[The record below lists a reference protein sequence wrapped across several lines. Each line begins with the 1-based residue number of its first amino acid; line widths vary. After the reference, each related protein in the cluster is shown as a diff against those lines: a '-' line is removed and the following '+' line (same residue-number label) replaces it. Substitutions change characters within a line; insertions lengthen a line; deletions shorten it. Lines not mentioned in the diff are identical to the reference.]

1 LYDILF
7 SMFTKRR
14 KFMPKNTLLV
24 LILSFFLS
32 GCMPDKPVEPPK
44 PPPLGGGTDGNVMDA
59 LQHTGTQSPHSS
71 QNGAKVGKHAL
82 LIGIDNYRNVPPLRG
97 ALNDINL
104 TQQLLRERFGF
115 QPDDFIILLD
125 EQATHTGIE
134 NAFKALIK
142 RVKRGDLVYIHYSGH
157 GSQTA
162 DLNGDERDQQDETW
176 VSYGTRSDNRQDKD
190 NYDVLDDEIN
200 AWLTAIYT
208 KTTHVIFVSDSCHSA
223 TVARGQAPIGRGLK
237 RDEQQPHNPLGKKA
251 YRQKY
256 QGIHVG
262 AVRDE
267 ELAAETTGDDDKTF
281 YGLFTWY
288 WIKALQQA
296 QPGETWHDVFKRAYT
311 PIVARRGQVQN
322 PQMEGER
329 NRQVFGGH
337 FLPLA
342 KTVSVGNA
350 KGDSV
355 EIKAGHVA
363 GVTKGSVYRSQPQHA
378 NPKSLPSLTI
388 TEVKAFRSFGKASKA
403 GAFKSGDLVVE
414 ESHAYHFKPIKLY
427 LSADFPNDKDRPLLQ
442 AIRAAFQ
449 ANPDGTLP
457 FPGYRLTNDPYQA
470 ELHLYLL
477 RPKRQNGLPIRAS
490 ADDALPKSFVNQAP
504 ELWVLTNGQRLLHKN
519 LQIRFDSPSNGI
531 QLLRDNLNKLARV
544 RELKALQSRGGG
556 PLPVTVQVTVYSP
569 INACPPGAACV
580 MLSNNLGL
588 HRKMGTYPL
597 LEIEKHSLSKG
608 DILSFSLHNESNRN
622 YYVYLI
628 NIGADGAIYALFPA
642 PEERMEYARLK
653 PGEKRELAGEVLLK
667 LEAGEETL
675 KVIASRRPI
684 DVSLLE
690 QEIFRERGSDLN
702 PLERLLTNAVHGERG
717 LSRVS
722 NSEWV
727 TGQVTFVVD

>member
-1 LYDILF
+1 
-7 SMFTKRR
+7 MQKT
-14 KFMPKNTLLV
+14 TLLV

-32 GCMPDKPVEPPK
+32 GCLPPDKPNGPKLGLQPEP
-44 PPPLGGGTDGNVMDA
+44 
-59 LQHTGTQSPHSS
+59 
-71 QNGAKVGKHAL
+71 VGKHAL
-82 LIGIDNYRNVPPLRG
+82 LIGIDNYRNVPPLM
-97 ALNDINL
+97 
-104 TQQLLRERFGF
+104 RERFGF

-142 RVKRGDLVYIHYSGH
+142 RVKRGDFVYIHYSGH

-162 DLNGDERDQQDETW
+162 DLNGDEMDQQDETW
-176 VSYGTRSDNRQDKD
+176 VSYGTRSGKSQDKD

-200 AWLTAIYT
+200 AWLTAIYA
-208 KTTHVIFVSDSCHSA
+208 KTNKVIFVSDSCHSA
-223 TVARGQAPIGRGLK
+223 TVARGRAPVSRGLK
-237 RDEQQPHNPLGKKA
+237 RDDRPHPLGKKA
-251 YRQKY
+251 YSQKY
-256 QGIHVG
+256 YGIHVG

-296 QPGETWHDVFKRAYT
+296 QKGETWHDVFKRAYT
-311 PIVARRGQVQN
+311 PVVARRGQVQN
-322 PQMEGER
+322 PQIEGESL
-329 NRQVFGGH
+329 RQVFGGH
-337 FLPLA
+337 FAPLA
-342 KTVSVGNA
+342 KTVLVGNVE
-350 KGDSV
+350 GESV

-363 GVTKGSVYRSQPQHA
+363 GVTEGSVYRLSQPQHA

-388 TEVKAFRSFGKASKA
+388 TEVKPFRSFGKASKA
-403 GAFKSGDLVVE
+403 GAFKSGDFVVE
-414 ESHAYHFKPIKLY
+414 ESHAYHFNPFKVY

-457 FPGYRLTNDPYQA
+457 LPGYRLTNDPYQA

-477 RPKRQNGLPIRAS
+477 RPKRQNGQPIRAS

-519 LQIRFDSPSNGI
+519 LQIRFDNRRRGLK
-531 QLLRDNLNKLARV
+531 LLRDNLNKLARV
-544 RELKALQSRGGG
+544 REIKALQSRGGG

-569 INACPPGAACV
+569 INSCPPGAACV
-580 MLSNNLGL
+580 MLSSNLGL
-588 HRKMGTYPL
+588 HRKMGAYPL

-628 NIGADGAIYALFPA
+628 NIGADGAIYALFPD
-642 PEERMEYARLK
+642 PQERMEYARVK
-653 PGEKRELAGEVLLK
+653 AREKRDLAEEVLLK
-667 LEAGEETL
+667 VEAGEETL

-690 QEIFRERGSDLN
+690 QQKYRERGSDLN
-702 PLERLLTNAVHGERG
+702 PLERILTNAVHGERG
-717 LSRVS
+717 ASQCVPAIWTLEVVNTLLVAECRQRLSKYKSIQFIELLR
-722 NSEWV
+722 
-727 TGQVTFVVD
+727 TLPIQVVEPSYHINDEIVILAR